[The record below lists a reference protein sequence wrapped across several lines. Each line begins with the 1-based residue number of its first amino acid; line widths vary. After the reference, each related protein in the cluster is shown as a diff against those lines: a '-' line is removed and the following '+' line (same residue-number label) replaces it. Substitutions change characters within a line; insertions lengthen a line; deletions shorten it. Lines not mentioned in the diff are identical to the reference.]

1 MKARR
6 FLAVLLT
13 IVAGLQMVS
22 AQKVILNFDDDQV
35 IEYDV
40 SRIKSM
46 TFEEENVNPERVTGI
61 IVQGTECPMFGT
73 FNIPTN
79 IRPNLLIAY
88 YGLPINDGEFPTYK
102 ASNYTYKS
110 PQQLSNQE
118 IGMLKEQGLKP
129 FRLYT
134 GELLL
139 NGSGNPYENEV
150 GTAGKVYLTINPNT
164 ANLDGLM
171 LNIVNSQDEESP
183 IKLSHI
189 RKSDTTLKNGR
200 LRVANNGFY
209 EADAYIDIYD
219 ISDDDFGTEERLS
232 LWYAYVR
239 SHKKIGDIL
248 QNINSYCSLDEV
260 ATEIYKLDSSQ
271 SLVKNLNRNAL
282 KCTFTADGQ
291 EHSVYSQYNL
301 MATAFE
307 PPGLN
312 LGGDIYMWE
321 DDYAEVDF
329 FGPFMSTSSLSLFGC
344 ITPLSES
351 KEYPTM
357 LDAEDGI
364 TLSLTT
370 KTMEVIVPIARKH
383 VAVTNVFKVGSS
395 VEVSAQ
401 EGDADCLAKMKAAN
415 TGKFNTVLDGSVRS
429 VVLEENS
436 LESGYVYELAY
447 SVLDFSGSISTQKY
461 YITVE

>member
-46 TFEEENVNPERVTGI
+46 TFEEANDGSERITGVI
-61 IVQGTECPMFGT
+61 IQGTECPMFGS
-73 FNIPTN
+73 FSIPAN
-79 IRPNLLIAY
+79 IRPNMLIAY
-88 YGLPINDGEFPTYK
+88 YGFPFWDGEFPTYK
-102 ASNYTYKS
+102 DSNYTYKS
-110 PQQLSNQE
+110 PQQLSNME
-118 IGMLKEQGLKP
+118 IGMLKEQGLLP
-129 FRLYT
+129 FSFYAM
-134 GELLL
+134 EPLL
-139 NGSGNPYENEV
+139 NDAGNPFGYEV
-150 GTAGKVYLTINPNT
+150 GTAGKVYMTINPST
-164 ANLDGLM
+164 ANLYGVSLS
-171 LNIVNSQDEESP
+171 IVNSQDEESP
-183 IKLSHI
+183 IRLSPI
-189 RKSDTTLKNGR
+189 RKSDTTLKSRR
-200 LRVANNGFY
+200 LRVADNGFY
-209 EADAYIDIYD
+209 EADAYIDIDD
-219 ISDDDFGTEERLS
+219 ILDGGFSNQEGINL
-232 LWYAYVR
+232 LYAYVR

-248 QNINSYCSLDEV
+248 QNLNSYYSLDEV
-260 ATEIYKLDSSQ
+260 ATDIYKLDYSQ
-271 SLVKNLNRNAL
+271 SLVKDLDRNAL
-282 KCTFTADGQ
+282 KCTFTANGQ

-312 LGGDIYMWE
+312 LCRDFMWE
-321 DDYAEVDF
+321 DDYAEEDF
-329 FGPFMSTSSLSLFGC
+329 FGPFLSTSSISRC
-344 ITPLSES
+344 IIPLSEF
-351 KEYPTM
+351 KEFPTM

-383 VAVTNVFKVGSS
+383 VAVTNVFKLGSS
-395 VEVSAQ
+395 AEVSAQ
-401 EGDADCLAKMKAAN
+401 EGNADCLAKMKAAN

-461 YITVE
+461 YITVK

>member
-13 IVAGLQMVS
+13 IVAGLQTVS

-61 IVQGTECPMFGT
+61 IVQGTECPMFGS
-73 FNIPTN
+73 FSIPAN
-79 IRPNLLIAY
+79 IRPNMLIAY
-88 YGLPINDGEFPTYK
+88 YGFPLGDGEFPTYK

-110 PQQLSNQE
+110 PQQLSNME
-118 IGMLKEQGLKP
+118 IGMLKEQGLQP
-129 FRLYT
+129 FRFYAMDP
-134 GELLL
+134 LL
-139 NGSGNPYENEV
+139 NDAGNPYENEV

-189 RKSDTTLKNGR
+189 RKSDTTLKSRR
-200 LRVANNGFY
+200 LRVADNGFY
-209 EADAYIDIYD
+209 EADAYIDIDD
-219 ISDDDFGTEERLS
+219 ILDGGFSNQEGIN

-248 QNINSYCSLDEV
+248 QNLNSYYSLDEV
-260 ATEIYKLDSSQ
+260 ATDIYKLDYSQ
-271 SLVKNLNRNAL
+271 SLVKDFDRNAL
-282 KCTFTADGQ
+282 KCTFTANGQ

-312 LGGDIYMWE
+312 LGNDFMWE
-321 DDYAEVDF
+321 DDYAEEDF

-383 VAVTNVFKVGSS
+383 VAVTNVFKFGSS
-395 VEVSAQ
+395 AEVSAQ

-447 SVLDFSGSISTQKY
+447 SVLDFSGRISTQKY